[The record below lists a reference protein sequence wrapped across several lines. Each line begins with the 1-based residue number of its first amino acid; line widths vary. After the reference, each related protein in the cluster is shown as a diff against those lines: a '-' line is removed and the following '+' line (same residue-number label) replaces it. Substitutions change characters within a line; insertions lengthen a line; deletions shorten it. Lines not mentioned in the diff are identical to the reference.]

1 MKRLLAAALVLVAL
15 AAAGSVAAAADGQ
28 TQFAKAKAA
37 YLAFLKEDGKKVY
50 RHNWVRHIDQFRR
63 LHKAAPKAAYA
74 DDALFLAASAYLE
87 LHAWSGQA
95 ADAKQAVTIYDQ
107 LLKGYPKSPF
117 ADDALVKSGAALEK
131 LNRPAEAQEHYARCV
146 KSYPKGDLT
155 LKARE
160 GAKRLAKHAAKPP
173 PTNIAETKPPAAAP
187 SPSPSPGPVGTPAPD
202 SPVAQ
207 PGEPAAAT
215 PVAEAFADGDTIP
228 LEIFTAPTIVGVQ
241 NWTNPDYTRIVIEL
255 SDETP
260 YTTNL
265 LEQQPGQ
272 NLPRRLYID
281 FRDCG
286 IASAVAKEM
295 PLADGLLQRVRVG
308 QFDEKTARVVLDI
321 ESIENYQIF
330 PMLEPFRIVID
341 VQGRTKTAAT
351 PTPPP
356 DQPKPKKTF
365 LVVLDAGH
373 GGKDTGAMSRGGD
386 RESLLTLSIVKRV
399 EKELKKDAH
408 IRTLLSRPTDHFITL
423 PQRPAIANKANAD
436 LFVSVHINA
445 ARNVGASGIET
456 FHFSPK
462 ANREDWALV
471 AAENATAEERVE
483 QMNAVLAA
491 LSLSYKKVESNHLA
505 ALVQK
510 NMLTHT
516 RRMHSNVVSRPVRSA
531 PFYVLL
537 GAKMPAILVEC
548 GFITNKTELARLKS
562 DAYQDALAKGI
573 ADGIREYL
581 SGYQ

>member
-1 MKRLLAAALVLVAL
+1 MRRLVAVALVIVAF
-15 AAAGSVAAAADGQ
+15 AAAGRVADAADGAA
-28 TQFAKAKAA
+28 QFAKAKAA

-63 LHKAAPKAAYA
+63 LHKASPKAEYA
-74 DDALFLAASAYLE
+74 DDALFLAAGAYLE
-87 LHAWSGQA
+87 LHAWSGQP
-95 ADAKQAVTIYDQ
+95 ADAKQAVALYDQ
-107 LLKGYPKSPF
+107 LLKGYPKSPL

-131 LNRPAEAQEHYARCV
+131 LDRQAEAHERYSRCV
-146 KSYPKGDLT
+146 KGYPKGDLT
-155 LKARE
+155 PKARE
-160 GAKRLAKHAAKPP
+160 GAKRLAKFAAKPTP
-173 PTNIAETKPPAAAP
+173 AKVAETKSPAATP
-187 SPSPSPGPVGTPAPD
+187 TPQPSPGPVGTPAPD

-207 PGEPAAAT
+207 PGKTPPET
-215 PVAEAFADGDTIP
+215 PVESALADAEAIP
-228 LEIFTAPTIVGVQ
+228 VEIFAAPTIVGVQ
-241 NWTNPDYTRIVIEL
+241 NWSNPDYTRIVIEL

-260 YTTNL
+260 YVTNL

-281 FRDCG
+281 FRECG
-286 IASAVAKEM
+286 IAPAVAKET
-295 PLADGLLQRVRVG
+295 PIADGLLRGVRVG

-330 PMLEPFRIVID
+330 PMLEPFRLVID
-341 VQGRTKTAAT
+341 VQGRAKNAAT

-445 ARNVGASGIET
+445 ARNTSAYGIET

-505 ALVQK
+505 TLVQK
-510 NMLTHT
+510 NMLAQT
-516 RRMHSNVVSRPVRSA
+516 RRRHPDVLERPVRSA

-548 GFITNKTELARLKS
+548 GFITNKQELARLKS

>member
-1 MKRLLAAALVLVAL
+1 MKRLVAAALVLVAL
-15 AAAGSVAAAADGQ
+15 AALGRVAFAADGQ
-28 TQFAKAKAA
+28 AQFAKAKAA

-63 LHKAAPKAAYA
+63 LQRAAPKAAYA

-87 LHAWSGQA
+87 LHVWSGQA
-95 ADAKQAVTIYDQ
+95 TDAKQAVTICDQ

-131 LNRPAEAQEHYARCV
+131 LGRPTEAHERYARCA

-155 LKARE
+155 AKARE
-160 GAKRLAKHAAKPP
+160 GAKRLAKYAEKPTPAKTAGSKTPV
-173 PTNIAETKPPAAAP
+173 
-187 SPSPSPGPVGTPAPD
+187 PSPSPGPVGTPAPD

-207 PGEPAAAT
+207 PGEPTAAT
-215 PVAEAFADGDTIP
+215 PFEDALADTDTIP
-228 LEIFTAPTIVGVQ
+228 AEIFAAPTIVGVQ

-356 DQPKPKKTF
+356 DHPKPKKTF

-399 EKELKKDAH
+399 ERELKKDAH

-505 ALVQK
+505 TLVQK
-510 NMLTHT
+510 NMLAET
-516 RRMHSNVVSRPVRSA
+516 RRKHADVVARPVRSA

-548 GFITNKTELARLKS
+548 GFITNKQELARLKS